1 MAGWADPMDLG
12 SIVSRR
18 AGSSPVIRISFCS
31 LCFGPG
37 RGIISLASVLG
48 GVRLAVSPV
57 SRFTLIDYPVEHSA
71 ADAAKNRGLLS
82 AAAIFQQLQFFS
94 TAAVP

>member
-1 MAGWADPMDLG
+1 MAELADAIDLG

-71 ADAAKNRGLLS
+71 ADAAKNHRLLS